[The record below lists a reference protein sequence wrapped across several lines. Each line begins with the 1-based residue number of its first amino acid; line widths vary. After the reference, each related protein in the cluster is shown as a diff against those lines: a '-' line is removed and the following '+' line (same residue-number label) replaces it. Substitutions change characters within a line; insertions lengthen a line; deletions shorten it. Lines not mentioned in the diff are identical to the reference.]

1 MTSRRQPSLLAQSLT
16 ECGAVA
22 SSYAD
27 ALQDGI
33 VDRQEG
39 ERIRTLAQAALRT
52 LRALDEML
60 EREHPTRLR
69 GVS

>member
-1 MTSRRQPSLLAQSLT
+1 MMRLPDDAPMTLPIPAEARVTSR
-16 ECGAVA
+16 
-22 SSYAD
+22 
-27 ALQDGI
+27 
-33 VDRQEG
+33 G